1 MMVLILLVVGAP
13 WASAEL
19 PWWDDGTMAAVGSW
33 QDPSGEGSDLQLEFS
48 PDGSMLLMVGYGSP
62 DEIRVADR
70 DIQLVTTLS
79 PPGLNATVKG
89 ARWSHQGTWVVAWGR
104 EEGGSR
110 DYLRAWGTA
119 SFERSDSLF
128 EECYNLALTLH

>member
-1 MMVLILLVVGAP
+1 MNLQSVSSGKAHHLVGCSMMVLILLVVGAP

-79 PPGLNATVKG
+79 PPVSTQ
-89 ARWSHQGTWVVAWGR
+89 R
-104 EEGGSR
+104 
-110 DYLRAWGTA
+110 
-119 SFERSDSLF
+119 
-128 EECYNLALTLH
+128 